1 MGRTAPKSLK
11 TALLLVMLMIAWLL
25 WSGMYKPLLL
35 GLGAFSCVLTL
46 WLVHRMG
53 YLDGRISNLSV
64 PRLLALWVWLGKE
77 VVTSSLEVTR
87 IVLSPRL
94 RISPRTFE
102 IRSSATDT
110 MGHAILGNS
119 ITTTPGTIALD
130 VHDGVIQVHSLT
142 EAGANALLSG
152 EMDRRVSALFRS

>member
-142 EAGANALLSG
+142 EAGAHALLSG